1 VIANL
6 SNPLLRWESDARL
19 VARSARGSERA
30 FAAIVAR
37 HGPEVRRCCRR
48 VLADPAAEEAV
59 EETFRT
65 VRAELRTG
73 REVDHLGAW
82 LHRVARAAA
91 LDAARRAGYDRA
103 ELVRALELAPAT
115 DDELER
121 RAVIRETLRS
131 VAALPAQRRETL
143 LRATADPPASP

>member
-1 VIANL
+1 VIATL
-6 SNPLLRWESDARL
+6 STSFLRWESDARL
-19 VARSARGSERA
+19 AARSGRGSERA
-30 FAAIVAR
+30 FAAIAAR

-48 VLADPAAEEAV
+48 VLPDRVAEEAV
-59 EETFRT
+59 EETFR
-65 VRAELRTG
+65 RAREELRAG

-82 LHRVARAAA
+82 LHRLARAAA

-115 DDELER
+115 DEELER

-131 VAALPAQRRETL
+131 VAALPVQRRETL
-143 LRATADPPASP
+143 LRATAEPPAG